1 MLRLLQGYI
10 NSNELEFNP
19 EFINLDIEIAALIA
33 FKAFFPSSLVYC
45 CRFHLG
51 LAWFRKIKK
60 SELANEYKDTSSEIG
75 KLLNFFFGL
84 KFLQPE
90 KVSECFVEEIMS
102 IAPSDQRCATFVD
115 YVLENYVSEKV
126 KVSPIM
132 WAEAPSGKRRTT
144 KERESFHHH
153 FNDQFYSPH
162 HALFPFIDVIK
173 CAYFFLQMSCRY
185 DNSEIRVVFV

>member
-1 MLRLLQGYI
+1 MISSTKRSDTFSGWRNLKPKKKL
-10 NSNELEFNP
+10 SN
-19 EFINLDIEIAALIA
+19 
-33 FKAFFPSSLVYC
+33 FPISEEVS
-45 CRFHLG
+45 LG

-84 KFLQPE
+84 RFLQPE
-90 KVSECFVEEIMS
+90 KVSERFVEEIMS

-132 WAEAPSGKRRTT
+132 WAEAPSGRRRTT
-144 KERESFHHH
+144 KERESFHRSDT
-153 FNDQFYSPH
+153 FSGWRNLKPKKKLSNFPISEEVSLYSF
-162 HALFPFIDVIK
+162 ASSLFLILRNQARP
-173 CAYFFLQMSCRY
+173 R
-185 DNSEIRVVFV
+185 